1 MGAIPDLLVV
11 KYPGRVPSVPGR
23 QVRVGT
29 DAKTRPIREDG
40 GVKPTG
46 RIRFGLALAVVVGVV
61 AVSGAFWLG
70 RDQQNLPVTDL
81 LRIESRIDVGLSPGH
96 AALAWTFEIV
106 GGQRALTAAEFNEW
120 AGEGLRQRTT
130 VEDLQAQMD
139 TAEEVI
145 GVINLVRVTGVE
157 GNDAGALGI
166 GTDGFLVSNNIEVDE
181 TGRIATWQL
190 TEYFAGPRLPAW
202 QTGLILVGGWAFVG
216 AAWLAGRSRR
226 TTTAVWLIGGAVV
239 AFAQVLVLSDT
250 AALYLIGRVAPML
263 LVPIAVWILLD
274 ATPTAGRRW
283 LVPAAVAVPIA
294 GAIAMLLMDPA
305 RIGHPPVSMLLADDA
320 EVFRTVSAGVALLAA
335 VVMGAVAA
343 VVLRRRPAWRPLGD
357 PAPWVVL
364 ATAAIWAAVGA
375 IGAVDLTVGDAA
387 LSGEALPAGWLVAVA
402 LVPVGSALTTVY
414 GRWDRAELADLVVD
428 LEGGGGDLQPAVARA
443 LGDDSLRLLRWS
455 DDMGGL
461 VDSGGRVIDEEVGEG
476 RSRTHIRSAGQVVG
490 ALDHDVLL
498 LRRPERL
505 QAVAAAVGMAL
516 QVERLNAKV
525 TAQLA
530 EVRASR
536 ARIVSAG
543 DVARKRVERDLHD
556 GAQQRL
562 VALGLLLQRG
572 RRLADG
578 RVCEEV
584 SVLLDQASGE
594 VREALTEL
602 RDVSRGMHP
611 ALLAERGLEAA
622 VEGLAERLPI
632 AIEAKVASTRFP
644 PEVELASYYVVAE
657 ALTNV
662 AKHADAAAAQVTVE
676 QIDGNL
682 RITVTDDGC
691 GGATMNRGSGL
702 EGLADRVAAV
712 GGHLQIDSPIGK
724 GTTVEAV
731 VPCV

>member
-1 MGAIPDLLVV
+1 M
-11 KYPGRVPSVPGR
+11 
-23 QVRVGT
+23 
-29 DAKTRPIREDG
+29 
-40 GVKPTG
+40 KPTA
-46 RIRFGLALAVVVGVV
+46 RIRLGLAIAVVVGV
-61 AVSGAFWLG
+61 AAASGAFWLG
-70 RDQQNLPVTDL
+70 RDQESLPVTDL
-81 LRIESRIDVGLSPGH
+81 VRLEPRIDAGLSPVH
-96 AALAWTFEIV
+96 AALAWTIEIIS
-106 GGQRALTAAEFNEW
+106 GQRVLTDAEFE
-120 AGEGLRQRTT
+120 ARLGESLQLNTT
-130 VEDLQAQMD
+130 AEDFRAEMD
-139 TAEEVI
+139 RAEEVM
-145 GVINLVRVTGVE
+145 GAVSLVRVTNIDG
-157 GNDAGALGI
+157 DSAGALGT
-166 GTDGFLVSNNIEVDE
+166 GTNGFLVSNDLEVDE
-181 TGRIATWQL
+181 LGRVAQWQL
-190 TEYFAGPRLPAW
+190 TEYFAGPRLPPW

-216 AAWLAGRSRR
+216 AAWLAARSRR
-226 TTTAVWLIGGAVV
+226 NATAARLIVGAVV

-250 AALYLIGRVAPML
+250 VGLYLIGRLAPVF

-274 ATPTAGRRW
+274 ATPVAGRQW
-283 LVPAAVAVPIA
+283 LIPASVVVPIA
-294 GAIAMLLMDPA
+294 GTVAMLLVDPV
-305 RIGHPPVSMLLADDA
+305 RIGHPSVSALLTDDP

-335 VVMGAVAA
+335 VTMGAV
-343 VVLRRRPAWRPLGD
+343 VVLVLLRRRAWQPRGD

-364 ATAAIWAAVGA
+364 AGAGLWVAVGA
-375 IGAVDLTVGDAA
+375 IGAIDLTVGDAA
-387 LSGEALPAGWLVAVA
+387 LSAGAIPAGWLVAVA

-428 LEGGGGDLQPAVARA
+428 LEGGTGDLQPAVARA
-443 LGDDSLRLLRWS
+443 LGDDTLRLFRWS
-455 DDMGGL
+455 DDMDGL
-461 VDSGGRVIDEEVGEG
+461 VDSGGRVIDDEVGEG

-490 ALDHDVLL
+490 ALDHDVSL

-505 QAVAAAVGMAL
+505 QAVGAAVGMAL

-525 TAQLA
+525 TAQLV

-536 ARIVSAG
+536 SRIVSAA
-543 DVARKRVERDLHD
+543 DVARRRVERDLHD

-584 SVLLDQASGE
+584 SVLLDQASAE

-632 AIEAKVASTRFP
+632 SIVPKVTPDRFP
-644 PEVELASYYVVAE
+644 TDVELASYYVVAE

-662 AKHADAAAAQVTVE
+662 AKHADAVAAEVTVE
-676 QIDGNL
+676 QLDGNL
-682 RITVTDDGC
+682 WITVTDNGC
-691 GGATMNRGSGL
+691 GGATMNGGSGL
-702 EGLADRVAAV
+702 QGLADRVAAV

-731 VPCV
+731 IPCG